1 MTRRLPAVIAWACLS
16 APLLAQAQP
25 STTVRGQVS
34 VVAVAVPAAPAAAGA
49 DDGAL
54 ELRTRFS
61 ADWRRTSDRL
71 ILRAAGWVD
80 GLVADRTGTRRQ
92 ATTLQPQDLTATL
105 RLPALDLTAGIG
117 QVVWGRLD
125 EVQPTDVVNPLD
137 VSRYFL
143 DGRAEARRSVA
154 LVRARGYLPSGLTAD
169 LVYVPVFRPGTFDLL
184 QPATSPFSL
193 APRDTCVPGVG
204 CVPVEVRDQ
213 TPSTRWRHAQGG
225 GRISGTAGRVDLAV
239 MGWRGFEALPTYAA
253 AVPGATA
260 VTLLG
265 VHPRTSVIGV
275 DAETVRGAWGL
286 RAEAA
291 WHLDDTFQATDRVAA
306 VDGRSVEAGLGVDRR
321 AGDYR
326 VSMSALVI
334 ERRAR
339 SAGAAAIDTRDL
351 QLVSALDRSFAA
363 ETRRVR
369 VFAVYNPRDDSA
381 FVRGIASW
389 SPRDGAWIEASAGWL
404 TGQSTDTLSRLADR
418 DFLSLRLTVGF

>member
-1 MTRRLPAVIAWACLS
+1 MMRRSAAVIACVWLCGPPA
-16 APLLAQAQP
+16 AHAQP
-25 STTVRGQVS
+25 STTVRGQAS
-34 VVAVAVPAAPAAAGA
+34 VVALTVPAAPAAAGA
-49 DDGAL
+49 DDGAV
-54 ELRTRFS
+54 ELRTRLS

-71 ILRAAGWVD
+71 TLRAAGWVD

-92 ATTLQPQDLTATL
+92 AAALQPQDITATL

-117 QVVWGRLD
+117 QVVWGKLD

-154 LVRARGYLPSGLTAD
+154 MVRARGYLPSGVTAD
-169 LVYVPVFRPGTFDLL
+169 LVYVPVFRSGTFDLL

-193 APRDTCVPGVG
+193 APRDTCVPGAG
-204 CVPVEVRDQ
+204 CVPVVVRDQ

-225 GRISGTAGRVDLAV
+225 GRISATVGRVDVAV
-239 MGWRGFEALPTYAA
+239 MGWRGFESLPTYAA
-253 AVPGATA
+253 ALPGPAA

-265 VHPRTSVIGV
+265 VHPRTTVIGA

-291 WHLDDTFQATDRVAA
+291 WHLDDTFQAIDRVAA
-306 VDGRSVEAGLGVDRR
+306 VEGRSVEAGVGVDRR

-339 SAGAAAIDTRDL
+339 TAAAAIDTRDV

-381 FVRGIASW
+381 FVRGTASW

-404 TGQSTDTLSRLADR
+404 TGRSTDTLSRLADR
-418 DFLSLRLTVGF
+418 DFLLLRLTVGF